1 MKYEE
6 LSQEAKEFVDEM
18 ARIHGRTRDEVMAQF
33 NGLQDAGFENAAGL
47 LS

>member
-6 LSQEAKEFVDEM
+6 LSQESKEFVDEM
-18 ARIHGRTRDEVMAQF
+18 ARIHGKTRDEVMAQF
-33 NGLQDAGFENAAGL
+33 NALQESDCENAAGL